1 MEEAALRKLIRATLS
16 LAFVAAFSLAN
27 TTNAAS
33 ILSFGINAPGTKTA
47 TATTTGTGQTTITTN
62 SASIPG
68 SFPVSITTIGNVNLG
83 PLQTI
88 NARETF
94 GVPIGAGSTG
104 ITSVGAAT
112 LSGNQIQ
119 QNFSGT
125 ISYTDPS
132 NAAINYLTITFTN
145 AVLRGTA
152 GGLSVELT
160 GDNSVP
166 GQTVTFTSTDPG
178 NRVQPFLTD
187 PVKTFTIGL
196 TGLSAPLAITNG
208 TIAPFTSANE
218 SGNASTAAVVP
229 EPTSVVMAGT
239 AVLVGLGCFKWRR
252 SGTRSV

>member
-1 MEEAALRKLIRATLS
+1 MEEAALRKLIRATLG

-27 TTNAAS
+27 TTNAAML
-33 ILSFGINAPGTKTA
+33 LSFGINAPGTKTA
-47 TATTTGTGQTTITTN
+47 TATTTGTGQTTLTTN
-62 SASIPG
+62 SATIPG
-68 SFPVSITTIGNVNLG
+68 SFPVSITTIGNQNLG

-94 GVPIGAGSTG
+94 GVPIGAGSAG

-112 LSGNQIQ
+112 LSGNTIQ

-132 NAAINYLTITFTN
+132 NAATNYLTITFTN
-145 AVLRGTA
+145 AVLRGNA
-152 GGLSVELT
+152 GGLSASLT
-160 GDNSVP
+160 GDNTVP
-166 GQTVTFTSTDPG
+166 GSTVTFTSTDV
-178 NRVQPFLTD
+178 RVIPFLND
-187 PVKTFTIGL
+187 PSRQFEIGL
-196 TGLSAPLAITNG
+196 TGLSAPLAISNG
-208 TIAPFTSANE
+208 TIAGFSSTNE
-218 SGNASTAAVVP
+218 SGNVSTSVVP